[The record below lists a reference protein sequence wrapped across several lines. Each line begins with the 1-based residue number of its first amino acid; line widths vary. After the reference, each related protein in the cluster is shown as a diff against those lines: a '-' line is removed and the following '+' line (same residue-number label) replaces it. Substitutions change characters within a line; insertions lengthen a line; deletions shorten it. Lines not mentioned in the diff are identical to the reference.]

1 MTRKEALNALIDGH
15 IITHK
20 ILKPTKFIYK
30 VGARILDNSGN
41 ELAHNSRELRLI
53 KSEHSIAYDG
63 WELVHPEEIKTSI
76 RKTNLVKALIIDLL
90 IAAMVFLVVSWVN
103 NLIHP
108 DDSNAFVYI
117 VTCSTLTVNVFFTF
131 KSYYHEKKQVRT
143 GNPAGLKG

>member
-41 ELAHNSRELRLI
+41 ELAHNSRELRLV
-53 KSEHSIAYDG
+53 KSEHSIAYEG

-76 RKTNLVKALIIDLL
+76 RKTNLVKAMIIDVLIASMAFVIAWVLNLLQSPEDRIIVWLFFFAALII
-90 IAAMVFLVVSWVN
+90 
-103 NLIHP
+103 
-108 DDSNAFVYI
+108 
-117 VTCSTLTVNVFFTF
+117 NVIITF
-131 KSYYHEKKQVRT
+131 KIHNREKKQVRT